1 MRYFIHTAFLPG
13 NSASLVIIGT
23 YFKDEKT
30 KIKMRKMELRQV
42 RRLIL
47 VNGGAS

>member
-1 MRYFIHTAFLPG
+1 MSDSNNFE
-13 NSASLVIIGT
+13 
-23 YFKDEKT
+23 DEKT